1 MVDIVARTAI
11 HPLEPLSLHEIGA
24 VVRLVLDGGRVGEN
38 PIVAWAA
45 LEEPDKGDVLAWTA
59 DRPMTRRAVAVSVD
73 RATGVTYES
82 VVNLSEGAVE
92 QAEAKPGLH
101 APVLAVEWME
111 ATPAVLGDARV
122 QEALRERG
130 ITDLDTVVVEPWPAA
145 YFGEDVDHLGRRIG
159 RAILFIREHDG
170 DTPWARP
177 IEGLLV
183 IADRSTGEVVEVRDS
198 GATPV
203 PSDPGRMGAD
213 DPGVGPLREDLTP
226 IVITQP
232 DGPSFTLEGN
242 ELRWQRWSMR
252 ISIHPIDGLVLHQID
267 YDDPATGR
275 TRPICYRASLSE
287 MVVPYGDPGPLYY
300 WRHVFDAGEAA
311 LGKNTQ
317 SLTFG
322 CDCVGEVH
330 YLDAPMISHDGQP
343 TVIANAVCVHE
354 EDAGVL
360 WRHADWRSEL
370 VHVRRSRRLVVSSW
384 ANLGNYDYGFFWY
397 FYLDGTIE
405 AEVKLTGVPAAAAH
419 QPGHRPSHGALVAA
433 DLSAPHHQHLF
444 CFRLDLDVDGVENS
458 VEEVELVTDPYNPD
472 NPSGAAFHIE
482 ATPLRT
488 EREARRDASPAAGRF
503 WKVSAAHARNGVG
516 EPTAYALI
524 PGAQPPLL
532 AATASSVARR
542 AEFARHHLWVTHH
555 ADGEL
560 HAAGDYPNQHPGGDG
575 LPAFTAG
582 NRSLEGT
589 DVVLWF
595 TCGSNHVARPED
607 WPVMPVE
614 YAGFHLRPVGFFDR
628 NPALDVPPQ
637 DRIDPNGHCQVS

>member
-1 MVDIVARTAI
+1 MVDTAARTLM
-11 HPLEPLSLHEIGA
+11 HPLEPLSVDEISA
-24 VVRLVLDGGRVGEN
+24 VVGLLVDGGRVGER
-38 PIVAWAA
+38 PVVAWVA
-45 LEEPDKGDVLAWTA
+45 LKEPRKRDVLAWTA
-59 DRPMTRRAVAVSVD
+59 DGPMTRRAVAVSVD

-82 VVNLSEGAVE
+82 VVNLGDGAVE
-92 QAEAKPGLH
+92 QVEVKAGLH
-101 APVLAVEWME
+101 APVLAVEWLE
-111 ATPAVLGDARV
+111 ATPAVLGDSRV
-122 QEALRERG
+122 QEALHERG

-145 YFGEDVDHLGRRIG
+145 YFGEEVDHLGRRLG

-213 DPGVGPLREDLTP
+213 DPGVGPLRGDLTP
-226 IVITQP
+226 LVISQP
-232 DGPSFTLEGN
+232 DGPSFTLEGS

-252 ISIHPIDGLVLHQID
+252 ISIHPIDGLVLHQIA
-267 YDDPATGR
+267 YDDPATSR
-275 TRPICYRASLSE
+275 IRPICYRASLSE

-330 YLDAPMISHDGQP
+330 YVDAPMIGHDGQP

-370 VHVRRSRRLVVSSW
+370 AHVRRSRRLVVSSW
-384 ANLGNYDYGFFWY
+384 ANLGNYDYGFYWY

-419 QPGHRPSHGALVAA
+419 QPGQRPTHGALVAA

-444 CFRLDLDVDGVENS
+444 CFRLDLDIDGVENAI
-458 VEEVELVTDPYNPD
+458 EEVELVTDPYDPD
-472 NPSGAAFHIE
+472 NPSGAAFHTE

-524 PGAQPPLL
+524 PGAQPALL
-532 AATASSVARR
+532 AGAGSAVARR
-542 AEFARHHLWVTHH
+542 AEFARHHLWVTQH

>member
-1 MVDIVARTAI
+1 MADTAMRTVT
-11 HPLEPLSLHEIGA
+11 HPLDPLSVDEISA
-24 VVRLVLDGGRVGEN
+24 VVGLLLDGDRVGDK
-38 PIVAWAA
+38 PVVAWVA
-45 LEEPDKGDVLAWTA
+45 LKEPSKRDVLTWTP
-59 DRPMTRRAVAVSVD
+59 DGPMTRRALAVSVD
-73 RATGVTYES
+73 RATGITYQS
-82 VVNLSEGAVE
+82 VVNLSGGAIE

-101 APVLAVEWME
+101 APILAVEWLE
-111 ATPAVLGDARV
+111 ATPAVVGDSRV

-130 ITDLDTVVVEPWPAA
+130 VTDLDTVVVEPWPAA
-145 YFGEDVDHLGRRIG
+145 YFGEEVDRLGRRLG

-170 DTPWARP
+170 DSPWARP

-213 DPGVGPLREDLTP
+213 DAGVGALREDIKP

-232 DGPSFTLEGN
+232 DGPSFTLEGS

-252 ISIHPIDGLVLHQID
+252 ISIHPIEGLVLHQIA

-275 TRPICYRASLSE
+275 IRPICYRASLSE

-311 LGKNTQ
+311 LGKNIQ
-317 SLTFG
+317 SLTLG

-330 YLDAPMISHDGQP
+330 YVDAPMIGHDGQP
-343 TVIANAVCVHE
+343 TVIANAVCIHE
-354 EDAGVL
+354 EDDGVL

-405 AEVKLTGVPAAAAH
+405 VEVKSTGVPAAAAH
-419 QPGHRPSHGALVAA
+419 DPGQGPTHGALVAS

-444 CFRLDLDVDGVENS
+444 CFRLDLDVDGVENRI
-458 VEEVELVTDPYNPD
+458 EEVELVADPVSPD
-472 NPSGAAFHIE
+472 NPRGAAFHTE
-482 ATPLRT
+482 ARPLRT
-488 EREARRDASPAAGRF
+488 EREARRDAYPAAGRF
-503 WKVSAAHARNGVG
+503 WKVSAARTRNRTG

-524 PGAQPPLL
+524 PGGQPALL
-532 AATASSVARR
+532 AGAESAVARR
-542 AEFARHHLWVTHH
+542 AEFARHHLWVTQH

-575 LPAFTAG
+575 LPAFIAG
-582 NRSLEGT
+582 NRSLDST

-607 WPVMPVE
+607 WPVMPVD
-614 YAGFHLRPVGFFDR
+614 YAGFHLRPIGFFDR

-637 DRIDPNGHCQVS
+637 GAVNPNGDCH

>member
-1 MVDIVARTAI
+1 M
-11 HPLEPLSLHEIGA
+11 HPLEPLSVDEISA
-24 VVRLVLDGGRVGEN
+24 VLGLLLDSGRAGDQ
-38 PIVAWAA
+38 PAVAWVA
-45 LEEPDKGDVLAWTA
+45 LKEPPKSDVLAWTPDA
-59 DRPMTRRAVAVSVD
+59 PMTRRAVAVSVD
-73 RATGVTYES
+73 RATGMTYES
-82 VVNLSEGAVE
+82 VVNLSEQVVE

-101 APVLAVEWME
+101 APVLPVEWLE
-111 ATPAVLGDARV
+111 ATSAVLGDSRV
-122 QEALRERG
+122 VEALRERG
-130 ITDLDTVVVEPWPAA
+130 ITDLATVVVEPWPAA
-145 YFGEDVDHLGRRIG
+145 YFGEEIDLLGRRLG
-159 RAILFIREHDG
+159 RAILFVREHDG

-183 IADRSTGEVVEVRDS
+183 IADRSTGEVVDVRDS
-198 GATPV
+198 GAIPI

-213 DPGVGPLREDLTP
+213 DPGVGPLREDLKP

-232 DGPSFTLEGN
+232 DGASFTLDGG

-252 ISIHPIDGLVLHQID
+252 ISTHPIDGLVLHQIA

-275 TRPICYRASLSE
+275 IRPICYRASLSE
-287 MVVPYGDPGPLYY
+287 MVVPYADPGPLYY

-311 LGKNTQ
+311 LGRNTA
-317 SLTFG
+317 SLTLG

-330 YLDAPMISHDGQP
+330 YLDAPMIGFDGQP
-343 TVIANAVCVHE
+343 TTIANAVCIHE
-354 EDAGVL
+354 EDDGVL

-384 ANLGNYDYGFFWY
+384 ANVGNYDYGFFWY

-405 AEVKLTGVPAAAAH
+405 VEVKLTGVPVAAAH
-419 QPGHRPSHGALVAA
+419 PPGERPTHGALVASG
-433 DLSAPHHQHLF
+433 LSAPHHQHLF

-458 VEEVELVTDPYNPD
+458 IEEVELAMDPVSPD
-472 NPSGAAFHIE
+472 HPRGAAFHAE

-488 EREARRDASPAAGRF
+488 EREARRDVSPAVGRF
-503 WKVSAAHARNGVG
+503 WKVNAATARNRTG
-516 EPTAYALI
+516 EPTAYALV
-524 PGAQPPLL
+524 PGGQPALL
-532 AATASSVARR
+532 AGADSAVAHR
-542 AEFARHHLWVTHH
+542 AEFARHHLWVTQH

-560 HAAGDYPNQHPGGDG
+560 HAAGDYPNQHPGGAG
-575 LPAFTAG
+575 LPAFIAG
-582 NRSLEGT
+582 DRSLENS

-614 YAGFHLRPVGFFDR
+614 HAGFHLRPVGFFDR

-637 DRIDPNGHCQVS
+637 DRIDPDGHCH

>member
-1 MVDIVARTAI
+1 M
-11 HPLEPLSLHEIGA
+11 
-24 VVRLVLDGGRVGEN
+24 
-38 PIVAWAA
+38 
-45 LEEPDKGDVLAWTA
+45 
-59 DRPMTRRAVAVSVD
+59 SVD

-101 APVLAVEWME
+101 APVLAVEWLE
-111 ATPAVLGDARV
+111 ATPAVLGDSRV

-130 ITDLDTVVVEPWPAA
+130 ITDLDTVIVEPWPAA
-145 YFGEDVDHLGRRIG
+145 YFGEEVDHLGRRIG
-159 RAILFIREHDG
+159 RAILFLREHDG
-170 DTPWARP
+170 DTLWARP

-213 DPGVGPLREDLTP
+213 DPGVGPLRGDLTP
-226 IVITQP
+226 LVITQP
-232 DGPSFTLEGN
+232 DGPSFTLEGS

-252 ISIHPIDGLVLHQID
+252 ISIHPIDGLVLHQIA

-275 TRPICYRASLSE
+275 IRPICYRASLSE

-317 SLTFG
+317 SLTLG

-330 YLDAPMISHDGQP
+330 YVDAPMIGHDGQP

-370 VHVRRSRRLVVSSW
+370 AHVRRSRRLVVSSW

-419 QPGHRPSHGALVAA
+419 HARPTTHPRCPRRRRPVGTASPAPVLFPARPRHRRCRELDRGSRTRHRPVQPGPSERQPPSTPRPHRCEPSTRRV
-433 DLSAPHHQHLF
+433 
-444 CFRLDLDVDGVENS
+444 
-458 VEEVELVTDPYNPD
+458 
-472 NPSGAAFHIE
+472 
-482 ATPLRT
+482 
-488 EREARRDASPAAGRF
+488 RDASPAAGRF

-524 PGAQPPLL
+524 PGAQPALL
-532 AATASSVARR
+532 AGTGSAVARR
-542 AEFARHHLWVTHH
+542 AEFARHHLWVTQH

-575 LPAFTAG
+575 LPRLHRRQPLTRAHRRRVVVHLRIEPRRPPGGLAGDARGVRRIPPPARRLLRPQPGARRATTGPHQPERTLPVTAG
-582 NRSLEGT
+582 GKRRAAPARST
-589 DVVLWF
+589 SRH
-595 TCGSNHVARPED
+595 TR
-607 WPVMPVE
+607 
-614 YAGFHLRPVGFFDR
+614 
-628 NPALDVPPQ
+628 
-637 DRIDPNGHCQVS
+637 

>member
-1 MVDIVARTAI
+1 MADIAMRTAT
-11 HPLEPLSLHEIGA
+11 HPLEPLSVDEISA
-24 VVRLVLDGGRVGEN
+24 VVGLLLDGDRVGDR
-38 PIVAWAA
+38 PVVAWVA
-45 LEEPDKGDVLAWTA
+45 LEEPPKRDVLTWTP
-59 DRPMTRRAVAVSVD
+59 DGPMTRRALAVSVD
-73 RATGVTYES
+73 RATGITYQS

-101 APVLAVEWME
+101 APILAVEWLE
-111 ATPAVLGDARV
+111 ATPTIVGDSRV

-130 ITDLDTVVVEPWPAA
+130 VTDLDTVVVEPWPAA
-145 YFGEDVDHLGRRIG
+145 YFGEEVDQLGRRLG

-170 DTPWARP
+170 DSPWARP

-183 IADRSTGEVVEVRDS
+183 IADRSTGEVVEVRDR

-203 PSDPGRMGAD
+203 PSDPGRMGAG
-213 DPGVGPLREDLTP
+213 DPGVGPLREDIKP

-232 DGPSFTLEGN
+232 DGPSFTLKGS

-252 ISIHPIDGLVLHQID
+252 ISTHPIEGLVLHQIA
-267 YDDPATGR
+267 YDDPAAGR
-275 TRPICYRASLSE
+275 IRPICYRASLSE

-317 SLTFG
+317 SLTLG
-322 CDCVGEVH
+322 CDCVGEVQ
-330 YLDAPMISHDGQP
+330 YLDAPMIGHDGQP
-343 TVIANAVCVHE
+343 TVIANAVCIHE
-354 EDAGVL
+354 EDDGVL

-370 VHVRRSRRLVVSSW
+370 THVRRSRRLVVSSW

-405 AEVKLTGVPAAAAH
+405 VEVKLTGVPAAAAH
-419 QPGHRPSHGALVAA
+419 QPGQRPTHGALVAS

-444 CFRLDLDVDGVENS
+444 CFRLDLDVDGVENWI
-458 VEEVELVTDPYNPD
+458 EEVELVADPVSPD
-472 NPSGAAFHIE
+472 NPRGAAFHTE

-488 EREARRDASPAAGRF
+488 EREARRDAFPAAGRF
-503 WKVSAAHARNGVG
+503 WKVSAARARNGTG

-524 PGAQPPLL
+524 PGGQPALL
-532 AATASSVARR
+532 AGAESAVARR
-542 AEFARHHLWVTHH
+542 AEFARHHLWVTQH

-575 LPAFTAG
+575 LPVFIAG
-582 NRSLEGT
+582 NRSLDST

-607 WPVMPVE
+607 WPVMPVD

-637 DRIDPNGHCQVS
+637 GPINPNEDCH

>member
-1 MVDIVARTAI
+1 MADTVTRSVT
-11 HPLEPLSLHEIGA
+11 HPLEPLSVDEISA
-24 VVRLVLDGGRVGEN
+24 VVGLLVDGDRVGDR
-38 PIVAWAA
+38 PVVAWVA
-45 LEEPDKGDVLAWTA
+45 LKEPPKRDVLTWTA
-59 DRPMTRRAVAVSVD
+59 DVPIVRRALAVSVD
-73 RATGVTYES
+73 RATGITYES
-82 VVNLSEGAVE
+82 VVNLNEGSLE

-101 APVLAVEWME
+101 AAVLAVEWLE

-122 QEALRERG
+122 QDALRERG

-145 YFGEDVDHLGRRIG
+145 YFGEEADQLGRRLG
-159 RAILFIREHDG
+159 RAILFIREQDG
-170 DTPWARP
+170 DTLWARP

-213 DPGVGPLREDLTP
+213 DPGIGPLREDLKP
-226 IVITQP
+226 LVITQP
-232 DGPSFTLEGN
+232 DGPSFTLEGS

-252 ISIHPIDGLVLHQID
+252 ISTHPIDGLVLHQIA
-267 YDDPATGR
+267 YDDPAAGR
-275 TRPICYRASLSE
+275 IRPICYRASLSE

-317 SLTFG
+317 SLTLG

-330 YLDAPMISHDGQP
+330 YLDAPMIDHDGQP
-343 TVIANAVCVHE
+343 TVVANAVCIHE
-354 EDAGVL
+354 EDHGVL

-370 VHVRRSRRLVVSSW
+370 THVRRSRRLVVSSW
-384 ANLGNYDYGFFWY
+384 VNLGNYDYGFFWY

-419 QPGHRPSHGALVAA
+419 QPGQRPTHGALVAS

-444 CFRLDLDVDGVENS
+444 CFRLDLDVDGVANS
-458 VEEVELVTDPYNPD
+458 IEEVELVTDPVSPD
-472 NPSGAAFHIE
+472 NPRGAAFHTE
-482 ATPLRT
+482 VTPLRT
-488 EREARRDASPAAGRF
+488 ERQARRDALPAAGRF
-503 WKVSAAHARNGVG
+503 WKISAARARNGTG

-524 PGAQPPLL
+524 PGGQPALL
-532 AATASSVARR
+532 AGADSAVGRR
-542 AEFARHHLWVTHH
+542 AEFARHHLWVTQH

-575 LPAFTAG
+575 LPVFTAA
-582 NRSLEGT
+582 NRSLDST
-589 DVVLWF
+589 DLVLWF

-614 YAGFHLRPVGFFDR
+614 HTGFHLRPIGFFDH

-637 DRIDPNGHCQVS
+637 DRINPNATCH